1 MDNQSLSQ
9 KLLNIYRR
17 LMDCYGPQHWWP
29 AKEPFE
35 VMVGAI
41 LTQSAAWINAEK
53 AIIVGNRNEIKKRY
67 GVKRERGGTKRKGPF
82 FPRMPDRILKRTV
95 RGMLPYQ
102 VSRGREAYKNFKAY
116 IGVPNQFQKEKPE
129 KLNYETMST
138 YITLS
143 ELSQHLG
150 V

>member
-1 MDNQSLSQ
+1 MTVIDATGTPLGRLASVVA
-9 KLLNIYRR
+9 KRLLEGEEI
-17 LMDCYGPQHWWP
+17 
-29 AKEPFE
+29 F
-35 VMVGAI
+35 V
-41 LTQSAAWINAEK
+41 INAEK
-53 AIIVGNRNEIKKRY
+53 AIIVGNKNEIKKRY
-67 GVKRERGGTKRKGPF
+67 GVKRDRGGTKRKGPF

-102 VSRGREAYKNFKAY
+102 ISRGREAYKNFKAY
-116 IGVPNQFQKEKPE
+116 IGVPNQFQKEKAE